1 MDLVKELLES
11 FEKSSISKMKIEYD
25 GLKLE
30 MEKPV
35 ANMSECVPMAM
46 PVAQPSLTVTQEP
59 TETPKETGTQVHSPL
74 VGVFYASPSPD
85 KDAFVSVGSHVEKG
99 QTLCI
104 IEAMKV
110 MNEIKA
116 PVEGT
121 IKSIQV
127 KPEALVEYDQVLM
140 VIEESHV

>member
-35 ANMSECVPMAM
+35 ANMSECVPVAM
-46 PVAQPSLTVTQEP
+46 PAAKPAVTQEQ

-74 VGVFYASPSPD
+74 VGVFYASPSPE